1 MERKEID
8 TDKDTKMNKHRHT
21 QKHLH
26 ADKKKRQ
33 TEQIQRECKTQD
45 KIAERRPIPTDRPTN
60 GGRQEQID

>member
-26 ADKKKRQ
+26 ADKKK
-33 TEQIQRECKTQD
+33 D
-45 KIAERRPIPTDRPTN
+45 KLNKYKENARPKIK
-60 GGRQEQID
+60 